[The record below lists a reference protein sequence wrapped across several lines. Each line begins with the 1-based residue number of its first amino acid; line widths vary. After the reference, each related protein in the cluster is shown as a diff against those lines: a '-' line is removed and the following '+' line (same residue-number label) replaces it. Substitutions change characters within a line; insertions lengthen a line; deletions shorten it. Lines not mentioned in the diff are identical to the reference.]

1 MSAWKIRKLR
11 HVNIRTYICG
21 GIAGATSAIEMGV
34 SRTVETLKFD
44 VVIVGSG
51 IAGLRAAIEAA
62 NVSNGK
68 ASIAVVTKVQ
78 AMRSHSVSAEGGTA
92 AVLYPDK
99 GDTFE
104 SHIYDTIKGSD
115 FLADQDAVEFFVRAM
130 PAEIYRLEHW
140 GMPWSRTQDGRI
152 AQRNFGGYN
161 FPRATFAAD
170 RVGFFEMQTLYDT
183 SRKFDNLQFL
193 QEWFVTHLIVDK
205 GIFRGVTA
213 VDMKTGDFYAIQAKA
228 GIIATGGAG
237 RLYRFAT
244 FGYSSTPDGLS
255 LAYHGGAP
263 IMDME
268 FVQFHPTGII
278 PSGILITEGARGDGA
293 LLLNNQ
299 GERFMKKYAP
309 EKLDLASRDV
319 VSRAIMTE
327 IKEGRG
333 FRDEVSGMDYV
344 LLDLRP
350 IGAEKIK
357 SNLSGI
363 REIAIKF
370 KGIDPID
377 EPLPVRPVCHYTM
390 GGIRTNLNAETSIPG
405 LWSAGESA
413 CVSINGANRLGA
425 NSTAECLVFGAQSGA
440 GAAKHALAQP
450 THTLDPL
457 PLVAEEKRV
466 FDGILHGSGTENPY
480 EVRNQLQT
488 IMDSYAYVFR
498 DAPGL
503 TEGLKRLRNLH
514 KSAFRHVDDQA
525 SQYNS
530 NFINVL
536 ELEAMFEIAEIV
548 LAGGL
553 ARTESRGAH
562 ARTDYPKRDDVN
574 WLKHTLAYYGRE
586 GLRLEYAPVTIT
598 KYQPA
603 ERHY

>member
-1 MSAWKIRKLR
+1 M
-11 HVNIRTYICG
+11 T
-21 GIAGATSAIEMGV
+21 
-34 SRTVETLKFD
+34 FD
-44 VVIVGSG
+44 VLVVGSG

-62 NVSNGK
+62 QVSNGK
-68 ASIAVVTKVQ
+68 ASIAVITKVQ

-99 GDTFE
+99 GDTLE

-140 GMPWSRTQDGRI
+140 GMPWSRTEDGRI

-183 SRKFDNLQFL
+183 SRKFDNIQFL
-193 QEWFVTHLIVDK
+193 QEWFVTSLIVEHDT
-205 GIFRGVTA
+205 FRGLTA
-213 VDMKTGDFYAIQAKA
+213 IDMKTGGFHAIEAKA
-228 GIIATGGAG
+228 GIIATGGGG

-244 FGYSSTPDGLS
+244 FGYSSTPEGLS
-255 LAYHGGAP
+255 LAYHAGAP

-268 FVQFHPTGII
+268 FVQFHPTGLI

-293 LLLNNQ
+293 ILVNKQN
-299 GERFMKKYAP
+299 ERFMKKYAP
-309 EKLDLASRDV
+309 QKLELASRDV

-333 FRDEVSGMDYV
+333 FKDEISGMDYV

-350 IGAEKIK
+350 IGADKIK

-390 GGIRTNLNAETSIPG
+390 GGIRTNIKAETPLAG

-425 NSTAECLVFGAQSGA
+425 NSTAECLVFGAQSGS
-440 GAAKHALAQP
+440 GAAAYALKQS
-450 THTLDPL
+450 THSLGTQM
-457 PLVAEEKRV
+457 VQKEEKRLY
-466 FDGILHGSGTENPY
+466 DDILHGRGSENPY
-480 EVRNQLQT
+480 EVRDKLQT
-488 IMDSYAYVFR
+488 IMDTHAYVYR
-498 DAPGL
+498 DGVGM
-503 TEGLKRLRNLH
+503 TEGLKTLRNLH
-514 KSAFRHVDDQA
+514 KTSFRHVDDQA
-525 SQYNS
+525 NEYNS

-548 LAGGL
+548 LSGGI

-562 ARTDYPKRDDVN
+562 SRTDYPQRDDAN
-574 WLKHTLAYYGRE
+574 WLKHTLAYFGGE
-586 GLRLEYAPVTIT
+586 GPRLEYAPVTIT